1 MNYQSTRN
9 SDLSLSAA
17 EAIMRGLSRDGGL
30 FVPVTVP
37 QLTDGFL
44 GSLIGMPYAERSVAV
59 MSLFLSDFTDE
70 ELKTYTQAAYGNFD
84 TENAAPLH
92 RLDGK
97 TSFMELWHGPTCAFK
112 DIALQ
117 ILPYLLTASMRKTGE
132 PKKVCILVA
141 TSGDTGKAALEGFRD
156 VPGTGILVFYPRD
169 GVSDVQKLQMQSQ
182 LGKNVSVCAVE
193 GNFDDTQTGVK
204 QIFSDPE
211 MAERLAERGWFLS
224 SANSINWGRL
234 LPQIVYYI
242 SAYCELLK
250 EGAVAPGE
258 EISFCVPTGNFGDIL
273 AGYYAK
279 KMGLPVKRLICASN
293 SNDVLTEFFRT
304 GTYDRNRPFFTTVS
318 PSMDILIS
326 SNLERLLFMASG
338 KDAAYVSECMDL
350 LKREG
355 RYSVTPEIKADLE
368 KLFWAGCCD
377 EAGTKAQIGKVWAEH
392 GYLMDTH
399 TAVAHHVLEQ
409 YRAAENTDENVV
421 VVSTASPFKFCNAVL
436 EGLGE
441 AGEPNGLDAL
451 TKLEQVTGL
460 NAPAPLA
467 GLRSAAVRFT
477 ATASREEM
485 PEAVEKF
492 LASEG

>member
-1 MNYQSTRN
+1 MKYQSTRN

-17 EAIMRGLSRDGGL
+17 EAIMQGLSRDGGL
-30 FVPVTVP
+30 FVPESIP
-37 QLTDGFL
+37 QLTEGFIC
-44 GSLIGMPYAERSVAV
+44 SLTDMPYAERSAAV
-59 MSLFLSDFTDE
+59 MKLFLSDFTDE
-70 ELKTYTQAAYGNFD
+70 ELRTYTQAAYGNFD

-182 LGKNVSVCAVE
+182 KGANVSVCAVE

-211 MAERLAERGWFLS
+211 MAAALAERGWFLS

-234 LPQIVYYI
+234 LPQVVYYI

-250 EGAVAPGE
+250 EGAVTLGE

-279 KMGLPVKRLICASN
+279 QMGLPVKRLICASN

-326 SNLERLLFMASG
+326 SNLERLLYLACG
-338 KDAAYVSECMDL
+338 KNAAYVSECMDL

-355 RYSVTPEIKADLE
+355 RYSVTPEIREELGR
-368 KLFWAGCCD
+368 LFWAGCCD
-377 EAGTKAQIGKVWAEH
+377 ESGTKAQIGKVWTKH

-399 TAVAHHVLEQ
+399 TAVAHQVLEQ
-409 YRAAENTDENVV
+409 YRSAENADENVV

-441 AGEPNGLDAL
+441 AGEPDGLDAL
-451 TKLEQVTGL
+451 DKLEKVTGL
-460 NAPAPLA
+460 TAPAPLA
-467 GLRSAAVRFT
+467 GLRSADVRFT
-477 ATASREEM
+477 GTAAKEEM
-485 PEAVEKF
+485 PEVVASF
-492 LASEG
+492 LTSQA

>member
-9 SDLSLSAA
+9 INLSLTAS
-17 EAIMRGLSRDGGL
+17 EAIMQGLSRDGGL
-30 FVPVTVP
+30 FVPESVP
-37 QLTDGFL
+37 QLSDQFIK
-44 GSLIGMPYAERSVAV
+44 SLIDLPYADRSAAI
-59 MSLFLSDFTDE
+59 MKLYLPDFTDE
-70 ELKTYTQAAYGNFD
+70 ELKTFTRTAYSHFD
-84 TENAAPLH
+84 TESAAPLH
-92 RLDGK
+92 RLDAK

-117 ILPYLLTASMRKTGE
+117 ILPHLLTASMRKTNE
-132 PKKVCILVA
+132 SKNVCILVA

-156 VPGTGILVFYPRD
+156 VDGTAILVFYPRD

-182 LGKNVSVCAVE
+182 AGSNVSVCAVE
-193 GNFDDTQTGVK
+193 GNFDDAQTGVK

-211 MAERLAERGWFLS
+211 LAERLADKGWFLS

-242 SAYCELLK
+242 SAYCDLLR
-250 EGAVAPGE
+250 EGAVSFGE

-279 KMGLPVKRLICASN
+279 QMGLPVKRLICASN
-293 SNDVLTEFFRT
+293 SNDVLTEFFRS
-304 GTYDRNRPFFTTVS
+304 GTYDRNRPFYATVS

-326 SNLERLLFMASG
+326 SNLERLLFDASG
-338 KDAAYVSECMDL
+338 RDDAYVSSCMAQ

-355 RYSVTPEIKADLE
+355 RYSVSPEIRAVLDR
-368 KLFWAGCCD
+368 LFWAGCCD
-377 EAGTKAQIGKVWAEH
+377 EENTKAQIGKVWREN

-409 YRAAENTDENVV
+409 YRNAENADENIV

-441 AGEPNGLDAL
+441 SGEANGLTAL
-451 TKLEQVTGL
+451 TKLEEFTGVQ
-460 NAPAPLA
+460 APAPLA
-467 GLRSAAVRFT
+467 ALRTAQVRF
-477 ATASREEM
+477 SGSVPKDRM
-485 PEAVEKF
+485 PGVVEDF
-492 LASEG
+492 LAAGN